1 MKHEA
6 LKLIVAH
13 AVGTRAGATLNIDD
27 AMPRDAAAIGKC
39 VEGVANEASVT
50 GKAGEERDLAVG
62 GDATA
67 RDAPND
73 GVDEGVRGGRGRQGC
88 VRAMPNVWHQ
98 RRAKRVRCM
107 PGLGFREVQAE
118 TEAPARVGWRHVL
131 NAGAEPPE

>member
-1 MKHEA
+1 LKHEA

-27 AMPRDAAAIGKC
+27 AMPRNAAAIGKC
-39 VEGVANEASVT
+39 VEGVANEAGVT
-50 GKAGEERDLAVG
+50 GNTREERDLAVG

-73 GVDEGVRGGRGRQGC
+73 GVDEGVREGRGRQGS

-98 RRAKRVRCM
+98 RRAQRDGMRRPVSRRSLKISCRED
-107 PGLGFREVQAE
+107 GL
-118 TEAPARVGWRHVL
+118 EAQKGDRP
-131 NAGAEPPE
+131 

>member
-13 AVGTRAGATLNIDD
+13 AVGTRAGATLNVND

-39 VEGVANEASVT
+39 VEGIANEAGVT
-50 GKAGEERDLAVG
+50 GKARKERDPPVG
-62 GDATA
+62 GDAAA

-98 RRAKRVRCM
+98 RRAQRVRCM
-107 PGLGFREVQAE
+107 PGLGG
-118 TEAPARVGWRHVL
+118 RVLVGR
-131 NAGAEPPE
+131 P

>member
-27 AMPRDAAAIGKC
+27 AMPRDAAAIGQC
-39 VEGVANEASVT
+39 VEGVANEAGVT
-50 GKAGEERDLAVG
+50 GKTREERDLAVG
-62 GDATA
+62 CDAAA

-88 VRAMPNVWHQ
+88 MRAMPNVWHQ
-98 RRAKRVRCM
+98 RRATRVRCM
-107 PGLGFREVQAE
+107 PGLGVRQAKPGE
-118 TEAPARVGWRHVL
+118 GGRDVVEQT
-131 NAGAEPPE
+131 